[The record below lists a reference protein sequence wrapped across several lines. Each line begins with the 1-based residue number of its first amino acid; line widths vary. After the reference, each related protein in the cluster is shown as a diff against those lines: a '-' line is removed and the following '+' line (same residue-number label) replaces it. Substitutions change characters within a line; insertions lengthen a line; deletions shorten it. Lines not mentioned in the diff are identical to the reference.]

1 MTGTKNHNILTAII
15 AISAIAAV
23 LTAGVH
29 MVFAQRGGFGSPP
42 GTSITKTIDNQGIN
56 LQTGTNQTQHCQ
68 SAGENSPLS
77 GSCIA
82 NSNNQNTQSSG
93 ILDK

>member
-1 MTGTKNHNILTAII
+1 LKGINNHKTLIAIV
-15 AISAIAAV
+15 AISAIAVV
-23 LTAGVH
+23 LTASVH
-29 MVFAQRGGFGSPP
+29 MAFA
-42 GTSITKTIDNQGIN
+42 KTIDNQGIN

-68 SAGENSPLS
+68 TIGVNSPLS

-82 NSNNQNTQSSG
+82 NSNNQNTESSG

>member
-1 MTGTKNHNILTAII
+1 LTAIV
-15 AISAIAAV
+15 AFSAIAVV
-23 LTAGVH
+23 LTGSLH
-29 MVFAQRGGFGSPP
+29 MADAQRGGFFRPPP
-42 GTSITKTIDNQGIN
+42 GNSITNSNDDQGIN

-68 SAGENSPLS
+68 TVGVNSPLS

-82 NSNNQNTQSSG
+82 NSNNQNTESSG

>member
-1 MTGTKNHNILTAII
+1 MAFTFGRGTT
-15 AISAIAAV
+15 
-23 LTAGVH
+23 
-29 MVFAQRGGFGSPP
+29 P
-42 GTSITKTIDNQGIN
+42 GNSITNTINSQGIN
-56 LQTGTNQTQHCQ
+56 VQTGTNQTQHCQ

-82 NSNNQNTQSSG
+82 KSNNQITESSG

>member
-1 MTGTKNHNILTAII
+1 V
-15 AISAIAAV
+15 AISAIAVV
-23 LTAGVH
+23 LTANVH
-29 MVFAQRGGFGSPP
+29 MAFA
-42 GTSITKTIDNQGIN
+42 KTIDNQGIN

-68 SAGENSPLS
+68 TVGVNSPLS

-82 NSNNQNTQSSG
+82 NSNNQNTESSG

>member
-1 MTGTKNHNILTAII
+1 LKSINNRKTLTAIV
-15 AISAIAAV
+15 AISAIAVV
-23 LTAGVH
+23 LTASAQ
-29 MVFAQRGGFGSPP
+29 MAFAFFGRGTLP
-42 GTSITKTIDNQGIN
+42 GTSITKTIDNPGTN

-68 SAGENSPLS
+68 SAGANSPLS

-82 NSNNQNTQSSG
+82 NSNNQNTQSGG